1 MVSFCTFLLDFLLK
15 SYLKDLGHT
24 SIPLIKNILHITIVF
39 NRGAVFGIFPNK
51 GNLLVYLSF
60 AFIVLFLVFIRREKM
75 ETFLIKFAY
84 GLVLGGALSNFLD
97 RILYGYVIDYI
108 DIRIWPVFN
117 LSDLCIST
125 GVALIIFN
133 SFRSKVCKRSL

>member
-1 MVSFCTFLLDFLLK
+1 M
-15 SYLKDLGHT
+15 
-24 SIPLIKNILHITIVF
+24 
-39 NRGAVFGIFPNK
+39 
-51 GNLLVYLSF
+51 
-60 AFIVLFLVFIRREKM
+60 FLVFIRREKM